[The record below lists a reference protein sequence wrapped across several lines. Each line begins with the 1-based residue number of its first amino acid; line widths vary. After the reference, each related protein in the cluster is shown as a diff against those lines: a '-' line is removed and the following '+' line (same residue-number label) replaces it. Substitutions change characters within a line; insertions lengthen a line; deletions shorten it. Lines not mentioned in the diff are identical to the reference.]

1 MTQGSGPLAIIA
13 GGGAMPGLLAAASVR
28 SGRAVRIL
36 AIENE
41 AEPAAIAAFPHEWI
55 SWRAMGLVPQK
66 LSAAEVRDV
75 ILIGNI
81 RHRPD
86 LGIIGKDAPDQ
97 AISSE
102 IGAFL
107 KGGDNQILVGA
118 IAFLERHGF
127 RVLGVHEVL
136 TDLVAAPGPV
146 TEARPSASNEADIV
160 LAADAAQIIGALDI
174 GQAAIAING
183 RVVALEAAEG
193 TDDMI
198 ARVRDLRAAGRLF
211 WEDRAGVL
219 CKSAKPQQD
228 LRVDMPAIGPRTIDA
243 VAGAGLAGI
252 AIEAGRVM
260 IVDRPE
266 TLRRAEAAGLFIA
279 AFESRRQR

>member
-1 MTQGSGPLAIIA
+1 LAIIA

-41 AEPAAIAAFPHEWI
+41 AEAAAIAAFPHEWI

-66 LSAAEVRDV
+66 LAAAAIRDV
-75 ILIGNI
+75 VMIGNI

-86 LGIIGKDAPDQ
+86 IGIIGMDAPDP
-97 AISSE
+97 AISRE

-136 TDLVAAPGPV
+136 TDLVAKPGPV
-146 TEARPSASNEADIV
+146 TKNRPSPADEADIA
-160 LAADAAQIIGALDI
+160 LAAGAAETIGALDI
-174 GQAAIAING
+174 GQAAIAVNQ

-198 ARVRDLRAAGRLF
+198 ARVRDLRAAGRLV
-211 WEDRAGVL
+211 WEGRAGVL

-228 LRVDMPAIGPRTIDA
+228 LRVDMPAIGPRTVDA
-243 VAGAGLAGI
+243 VAEAGLAGI
-252 AIEAGRVM
+252 GIEAGRVM
-260 IVDRPE
+260 IVERAE
-266 TLRRAEAAGLFIA
+266 TLRRADAAGLFIA
-279 AFESRRQR
+279 AFDSRQR